1 METMGCWAMLSS
13 RVGLL
18 VPEGPKN
25 GVPLLALVAA
35 DWLAGFELLVVL
47 ESELAVLV
55 TEVLEELTVFQGK
68 VAFVM
73 RDCPEPPLVVLVTDM
88 VEVTV

>member
-1 METMGCWAMLSS
+1 MGCWAMLSS

-47 ESELAVLV
+47 EMLETELAILVIVVPEEVAVLD
-55 TEVLEELTVFQGK
+55 G
-68 VAFVM
+68 
-73 RDCPEPPLVVLVTDM
+73 
-88 VEVTV
+88 

>member
-1 METMGCWAMLSS
+1 MGCWAMLSS

-47 ESELAVLV
+47 ETELAILV
-55 TEVLEELTVFQGK
+55 IVVLEE
-68 VAFVM
+68 VA
-73 RDCPEPPLVVLVTDM
+73 VLDG
-88 VEVTV
+88 